1 MSMSNGIIPKR
12 SRHSLKNTS
21 DSKPVNLPGECA
33 GDGNIETSGVQVA
46 LASCPLFVRRDL
58 LLDT

>member
-1 MSMSNGIIPKR
+1 M
-12 SRHSLKNTS
+12 S